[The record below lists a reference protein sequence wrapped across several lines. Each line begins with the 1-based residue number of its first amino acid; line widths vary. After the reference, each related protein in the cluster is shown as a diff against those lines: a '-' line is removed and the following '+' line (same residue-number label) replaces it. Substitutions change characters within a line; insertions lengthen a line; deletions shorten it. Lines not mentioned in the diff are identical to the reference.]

1 MQLLRG
7 AGNFRLV
14 FCVRNAHGK
23 SCTRVW
29 EKCDQ
34 SHAWESNRY
43 KGVSLFQVKIRN
55 IYPNQ
60 SITHE
65 CFRQKTTH
73 SSPNNRLVLVIA
85 LRPKSQLFPKK
96 KTFLT
101 SDFEKKLQT
110 EQWGSC
116 CERTML
122 KACSISKFGS
132 WWCHSPSRILDS
144 ILLDVLVFPPWS
156 FRPAS

>member
-14 FCVRNAHGK
+14 FCVRNAYGK

-29 EKCDQ
+29 EECDQ
-34 SHAWESNRY
+34 WHAWENNRY

-55 IYPNQ
+55 IYPDQ
-60 SITHE
+60 SITHG
-65 CFRQKTTH
+65 CFRQRKHKAVQTIASCWSLH
-73 SSPNNRLVLVIA
+73 CVPNL
-85 LRPKSQLFPKK
+85 SFFPK

-116 CERTML
+116 CDRTML

-132 WWCHSPSRILDS
+132 WCCHSPSRILDS